1 MAQRLLVS
9 TSERMVAGSNPGCVG
24 ASDSALRGRRSVLK
38 DVSVYAR
45 LDFAFA
51 IICNEWRSGGTRGS
65 TVKTRLSDRSLTHND
80 A

>member
-24 ASDSALRGRRSVLK
+24 ASDSVLRGRRSVLK
-38 DVSVYAR
+38 DVSVYVR

-51 IICNEWRSGGTRGS
+51 KILFVVQFATGDVPKERD
-65 TVKTRLSDRSLTHND
+65 LH
-80 A
+80 